1 MIILKL
7 TYVWV
12 ITIDSSSGR
21 LFKFIAGSLY
31 TNTITDD
38 NIETVKEDIK
48 NILDEFKK
56 QETPDYLINHFPFL
70 NDYDW

>member
-1 MIILKL
+1 M
-7 TYVWV
+7 V
-12 ITIDSSSGR
+12 INDYIEIDLCMGNNNRFSSGR

-48 NILDEFKK
+48 ISLMNLRNRRHQI
-56 QETPDYLINHFPFL
+56 I
-70 NDYDW
+70 